1 MVITECRGDESTVCH
16 ALDMASSAAG
26 LQRCVSVYLGSDLN
40 IRHKCL
46 RFIKLAVEE
55 EALKVLTKELI

>member
-26 LQRCVSVYLGSDLN
+26 LQRCVSEVGSDLN

>member
-1 MVITECRGDESTVCH
+1 
-16 ALDMASSAAG
+16 MANSPVG
-26 LQRCVSVYLGSDLN
+26 LQRYVSVYLKSNLN
-40 IRHKCL
+40 IRYKCL